1 MDVNSLIHQ
10 FQEHRYTASELP
22 GGLDGPAIAELLGE
36 RIRQSE
42 LGENVVEVGAACF
55 CQCRERARGLA
66 HKFGAWLA
74 GQGHWLVPVDC
85 EGQAAGDDWTITC
98 YRIEK
103 GERDAGHGY
112 LE

>member
-10 FQEHRYTASELP
+10 FQEHQYAASELP

-55 CQCRERARGLA
+55 CQRQERARGLA

-74 GQGHWLVPVDC
+74 GQGHRLVPVDC
-85 EGQAAGDDWTITC
+85 EDQAAGDDRAIAY

-103 GERDAGHGY
+103 GEWDA
-112 LE
+112 